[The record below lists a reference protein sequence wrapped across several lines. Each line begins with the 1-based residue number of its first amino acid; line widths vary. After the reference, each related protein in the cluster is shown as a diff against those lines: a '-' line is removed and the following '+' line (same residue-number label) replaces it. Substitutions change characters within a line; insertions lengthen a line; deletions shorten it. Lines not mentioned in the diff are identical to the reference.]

1 MKVTGDN
8 MNIVQ
13 YTKEDNQFY
22 PTPEAV
28 ADKLL
33 EDVNWN
39 NIHDVLEPSCGKG
52 DLVYFISKNY
62 LDNYNRYAYKHSINV
77 DGIEIDEF
85 LRSISLDKFTDGV
98 NRIRRMVGE
107 IEGKRRYD
115 SELRR
120 VIDLSDEDKQK
131 IKELKYEIDILETP
145 EFHIVHDDFLTF
157 DSRKKYDLIVMN
169 PPFEDG
175 DKHLLKA
182 ISIVE
187 KYGGEIRC
195 ILNAET
201 VLNPY
206 SNSRKILKSKLE
218 KYNADISFIE
228 NGFKDSE
235 RRTDV
240 SVAIIKISVM
250 KSVPES
256 DIYNRLKSEEN
267 ERFKNRVRKDDVTD
281 VVVSDFIERIVSQY
295 NVEVDAGIALIEQ
308 YEALKPYIL
317 NTFNPDRYSSS
328 MITLKVGK
336 YDADVNQYIKSV
348 REKYWTELFNKT
360 EFTGRF
366 TSNLREKYSNMVS
379 TLVNYD
385 FSVYNIN
392 QISAKMMSEMADG
405 VKETIFSLF
414 DKMSS
419 EYSWYPETKN
429 NIHYYN
435 GWKSNKAHK
444 VSNKVIMPIH
454 GVFSDYSWQK
464 ETFKVYEAERTISDI
479 EKVFD
484 YLDDGR
490 TSECN
495 LHGVLERACQEG
507 KTRKIHCKYFDV
519 SLFKKGTMHIQFTN
533 LDILERFNI
542 YASMNRGWLPPYY
555 GKVRYEDLSEADRG
569 VINEFQ
575 GKEGYYKVMSNTDY
589 FLSDPCKVQMPLII
603 EA

>member
-1 MKVTGDN
+1 MSNVVNYVEKD
-8 MNIVQ
+8 
-13 YTKEDNQFY
+13 DNQFY
-22 PTPEAV
+22 PTPKEL

-33 EDVNWN
+33 EGMEWRT
-39 NIHDVLEPSCGKG
+39 IHDILEPSCGKG
-52 DLVYFISKNY
+52 DLILHMADLY
-62 LDNYNRYAYKHSINV
+62 LRDYRYYDTSIKV
-77 DGIEIDEF
+77 DGIEIDGY
-85 LRSISLDKFTDGV
+85 LRSICNYRLNEELDELENKKKS
-98 NRIRRMVGE
+98 
-107 IEGKRRYD
+107 IEDKRYYD
-115 SELRR
+115 HNLRR
-120 VIDLSDEDKQK
+120 VIELSEEDK
-131 IKELKYEIDILETP
+131 IRVKELNYEIEKRKFID
-145 EFHIVHDDFLTF
+145 FHLVHDDFLTF
-157 DSRKKYDLIVMN
+157 DSRKKYDLIIMN
-169 PPFEDG
+169 PPFSNG
-175 DKHLLKA
+175 DRHLLKA
-182 ISIVE
+182 ITLTE
-187 KYGGEIRC
+187 RYGGEIRC

-201 VLNPY
+201 ILNPY
-206 SNSRKILKSKLE
+206 SNTRKLLQSKLNTYHANVE
-218 KYNADISFIE
+218 FVEHA
-228 NGFKDSE
+228 FKDAE
-235 RRTDV
+235 RKTDV
-240 SVAIIKISVM
+240 TVAIVKISIP
-250 KSVPES
+250 KEIKES
-256 DIYNRLKSEEN
+256 DIYNKLKAEEN
-267 ERFKNRVRKDDVTD
+267 ERLRNRVQNNKVEDI
-281 VVVSDFIERIVSQY
+281 VVSDFVEQIVSRY

-317 NTFNPDRYSSS
+317 DSFKEDRYTSS
-328 MITLKVGK
+328 MITLTVQKHE
-336 YDADVNQYIKSV
+336 ANVNTYINLV
-348 REKYWTELFNKT
+348 RKKYWTELFNKE
-360 EFTGRF
+360 EFAGRF
-366 TSNLREKYSNMVS
+366 TSNLRDKYRDMING
-379 TLVNYD
+379 LVNYD

-392 QISAKMMSEMADG
+392 QISIKMMDEMTDS
-405 VKETIFSLF
+405 VKDTILNLF

-589 FLSDPCKVQMPLII
+589 FLSDPCKVQMPLLI

>member
-1 MKVTGDN
+1 MKKLYE
-8 MNIVQ
+8 NIVQ
-13 YTKEDNQFY
+13 YTKNDNQFY
-22 PTPEAV
+22 PTPKELAE
-28 ADKLL
+28 KLL
-33 EDVNWN
+33 DDVDWN
-39 NIHDVLEPSCGKG
+39 FVNDVLEPSCGKG
-52 DLVYFISKNY
+52 DLILHMADIVNKDYRTY
-62 LDNYNRYAYKHSINV
+62 INV
-77 DGIEIDEF
+77 DGIEIDSY
-85 LRSISLDKFTDGV
+85 LRSICDYRFHDEVTELLSKKNSIENKKYYDHNLRKYVGLTEEDQS
-98 NRIRRMVGE
+98 MV
-107 IEGKRRYD
+107 
-115 SELRR
+115 
-120 VIDLSDEDKQK
+120 
-131 IKELKYEIDILETP
+131 KELKYEIDKRNFIH
-145 EFHIVHDDFLTF
+145 FHLVHDDFLTF
-157 DSRKKYDLIVMN
+157 DSRKKYDLIIMN
-169 PPFEDG
+169 PPFENG

-182 ISIVE
+182 IDIAE

-201 VLNPY
+201 ITNPFT
-206 SNSRKILKSKLE
+206 NSRKLLQSKLE
-218 KYNADISFIE
+218 KYGSRIEFAKNAFQDA
-228 NGFKDSE
+228 E
-235 RRTDV
+235 RKTGVEVAVIKV
-240 SVAIIKISVM
+240 SIPKLQ
-250 KSVPES
+250 KES
-256 DIYNRLKSEEN
+256 DIYNRLKSEES

-281 VVVSDFIERIVSQY
+281 VVVSDFIEQIVSRY
-295 NVEVDAGIALIEQ
+295 NVEVDAGIELIEQ

-317 NTFNPDRYSSS
+317 NGFNEDKYNSP

-336 YDADVNQYIKSV
+336 HDADVNQYINSV
-348 REKYWTELFNKT
+348 RKKYWTELFNRK
-360 EFTGRF
+360 EFTGKF
-366 TSNLREKYSNMVS
+366 TNNLRDKYLEMVSNLI
-379 TLVNYD
+379 NYD
-385 FSVYNIN
+385 FSIYNIN
-392 QISAKMMSEMADG
+392 QISIKMMDEMTDG
-405 VKETIFSLF
+405 VKETILNLF
-414 DKMSS
+414 DEMSK
-419 EYSWYPETKN
+419 EYSWYPETKS

-454 GVFSDYSWQK
+454 GIFSDYSWQK

-490 TSECN
+490 TSECS

-542 YASMNRGWLPPYY
+542 YAAMNRDWLPPYY

-589 FLSDPCKVQMPLII
+589 FLSDPCKVQMPLLI

>member
-1 MKVTGDN
+1 MKKLYE
-8 MNIVQ
+8 NIVQ
-13 YTKEDNQFY
+13 YTKNDNQFY
-22 PTPEAV
+22 PTPKELAE
-28 ADKLL
+28 KLL
-33 EDVNWN
+33 DDVDWN
-39 NIHDVLEPSCGKG
+39 FVNDVLEPSCGKG
-52 DLVYFISKNY
+52 DLILHMADIVNKDYRTY
-62 LDNYNRYAYKHSINV
+62 INV
-77 DGIEIDEF
+77 DGIEIDSY
-85 LRSISLDKFTDGV
+85 LRSICDYRFHDEVTELLSKKNSIENKKYYDHNLRKYVGLTEEDQS
-98 NRIRRMVGE
+98 MV
-107 IEGKRRYD
+107 
-115 SELRR
+115 
-120 VIDLSDEDKQK
+120 
-131 IKELKYEIDILETP
+131 KELKYEIDKRNFIH
-145 EFHIVHDDFLTF
+145 FHLVHDDFLTF
-157 DSRKKYDLIVMN
+157 DSRKKYDLIIMN
-169 PPFEDG
+169 PPFENG

-182 ISIVE
+182 IDIAE

-201 VLNPY
+201 ITNPFT
-206 SNSRKILKSKLE
+206 NSRKLLQSKLE
-218 KYNADISFIE
+218 KYGSRIEFAKNAFQDA
-228 NGFKDSE
+228 E
-235 RRTDV
+235 RKTGVEVAVIKV
-240 SVAIIKISVM
+240 SIPKLQ
-250 KSVPES
+250 KES
-256 DIYNRLKSEEN
+256 DIYNRLKSEES

-281 VVVSDFIERIVSQY
+281 VVVSDFIEQIVSRY
-295 NVEVDAGIALIEQ
+295 NVEVDAGIELIEQ

-317 NTFNPDRYSSS
+317 NGFNEDKYNSP

-336 YDADVNQYIKSV
+336 HDADVNQYINSV
-348 REKYWTELFNKT
+348 RKKYWTELFNRK
-360 EFTGRF
+360 EFTGKF
-366 TSNLREKYSNMVS
+366 TNNLRDKYLEMVSNLI
-379 TLVNYD
+379 NYD
-385 FSVYNIN
+385 FSIYNIN
-392 QISAKMMSEMADG
+392 QISIKMMDEMTDG
-405 VKETIFSLF
+405 VKETILSLF

-454 GVFSDYSWQK
+454 GIFSDYSWQK

-490 TSECN
+490 TSECS

-542 YASMNRGWLPPYY
+542 YAAMNRDWLPPYY

-589 FLSDPCKVQMPLII
+589 FLSDPCKVQMPLLI

>member
-1 MKVTGDN
+1 MSITK
-8 MNIVQ
+8 
-13 YTKEDNQFY
+13 YTKNDNQFY
-22 PTPEAV
+22 PTPKELAE
-28 ADKLL
+28 KLL
-33 EDVNWN
+33 DDVDWKFVN
-39 NIHDVLEPSCGKG
+39 DVLEPSCGKG
-52 DLVYFISKNY
+52 DLILHMADIVNKDYRTY
-62 LDNYNRYAYKHSINV
+62 INV
-77 DGIEIDEF
+77 DGIEIDSY
-85 LRSISLDKFTDGV
+85 LRSICNYRFHDEVTELLSKKNSIENKKYYDHNLMKYVGLTEEDQS
-98 NRIRRMVGE
+98 MV
-107 IEGKRRYD
+107 
-115 SELRR
+115 
-120 VIDLSDEDKQK
+120 
-131 IKELKYEIDILETP
+131 KELKYEIDKRNFIH
-145 EFHIVHDDFLTF
+145 FHLVHDDFLTF
-157 DSRKKYDLIVMN
+157 DSRKKYDLIIMN
-169 PPFEDG
+169 PPFENG

-182 ISIVE
+182 IDIAE

-201 VLNPY
+201 ILNPF
-206 SNSRKILKSKLE
+206 SNSRKLLQSKLE
-218 KYNADISFIE
+218 KYNADISFVE
-228 NGFKDSE
+228 NGFKDAE
-235 RRTDV
+235 RKTGV
-240 SVAIIKISVM
+240 EVAIIKISVM

-295 NVEVDAGIALIEQ
+295 NVEVDAGIELIEQ

-317 NTFNPDRYSSS
+317 NGFNEDKYNSP

-336 YDADVNQYIKSV
+336 HDADVNQYINSV
-348 REKYWTELFNKT
+348 RKKYWTELFNRK
-360 EFTGRF
+360 EFTGKF
-366 TSNLREKYSNMVS
+366 TNNLRDKYLEMVSNLI
-379 TLVNYD
+379 NYD
-385 FSVYNIN
+385 FSIYNIN
-392 QISAKMMSEMADG
+392 QISIKMMNEMVDG
-405 VKETIFSLF
+405 IKETILNLF
-414 DKMSS
+414 DKMSK

-454 GVFSDYSWQK
+454 GIFSDYSWCK

-490 TSECN
+490 TSECS

-542 YASMNRGWLPPYY
+542 YAAMNRDWLPPYY

-589 FLSDPCKVQMPLII
+589 FLSDPCKVQMPLLI

>member
-1 MKVTGDN
+1 MYKIIGDN
-8 MNIVQ
+8 MSITK
-13 YTKEDNQFY
+13 YTKNDNQFY
-22 PTPEAV
+22 PTPKELAE
-28 ADKLL
+28 KLL
-33 EDVNWN
+33 DDVDWKFVN
-39 NIHDVLEPSCGKG
+39 DVLEPSCGKG
-52 DLVYFISKNY
+52 DLILHMADIVNKDYRTY
-62 LDNYNRYAYKHSINV
+62 INV
-77 DGIEIDEF
+77 DGIEIDSY
-85 LRSISLDKFTDGV
+85 LRSICNYRFHDEVTELLSKKNSIENKKYYDHNLMKYVGLTEEDQS
-98 NRIRRMVGE
+98 MV
-107 IEGKRRYD
+107 
-115 SELRR
+115 
-120 VIDLSDEDKQK
+120 
-131 IKELKYEIDILETP
+131 KELKYEIDKRNFIH
-145 EFHIVHDDFLTF
+145 FHLVHDDFLTF
-157 DSRKKYDLIVMN
+157 DSRKKYDLIIMN
-169 PPFEDG
+169 PPFENG

-182 ISIVE
+182 IDIAE

-201 VLNPY
+201 ILNPF
-206 SNSRKILKSKLE
+206 SNSRKLLQSKLE
-218 KYNADISFIE
+218 KYNADISFVE
-228 NGFKDSE
+228 NGFKDAE
-235 RRTDV
+235 RKTGV
-240 SVAIIKISVM
+240 EVAIIKISVM

-295 NVEVDAGIALIEQ
+295 NVEVDAGIELIEQ

-317 NTFNPDRYSSS
+317 NGFNEDKYNSP

-336 YDADVNQYIKSV
+336 HDADVNQYINSV
-348 REKYWTELFNKT
+348 RKKYWTELFNRK
-360 EFTGRF
+360 EFTGKF
-366 TSNLREKYSNMVS
+366 TNNLRDKYLEMVSNLI
-379 TLVNYD
+379 NYD
-385 FSVYNIN
+385 FSIYNIN
-392 QISAKMMSEMADG
+392 QISIKMMNEMVDG
-405 VKETIFSLF
+405 IKETILNLF
-414 DKMSS
+414 DKMSK

-454 GVFSDYSWQK
+454 GIFSDYSWCK

-490 TSECN
+490 TSECS

-542 YASMNRGWLPPYY
+542 YAAMNRDWLPPYY

-589 FLSDPCKVQMPLII
+589 FLSDPCKVQMPLLI